1 MKLLKMLKTQIAAAL
16 VLIMLLFGT
25 IFALSMMALNEQQSY
40 NILLNISS
48 RLEQTAQNLVSLGM
62 NYAMNIP
69 QDSSSYERDVKLYY
83 RAMHDQIEML
93 DTITNSFMTAEFPP
107 ALTEIGD
114 SFRADLTPATEQ
126 AVTTVEELWKDFR
139 GGIVNALD
147 TDNGNDMPR
156 LNEAAS
162 YIARYNAPFLASI
175 NILHT
180 RIQQQTEQR
189 LTQVYQLYISLLFA
203 AVIITFGVFAWF
215 FLVVLKP
222 LRHAVNGF
230 QRVTQGDFGY
240 QVPIAGD
247 NELALMTRSFNLL
260 SLRLHTLF
268 RLIDQIQQ
276 GSDLNETLGFVAKEF
291 SALLPL
297 DWVGALFV
305 AGDNNTMVLEGSYR
319 NGQPEIT
326 QRSRYPLRNTL
337 LLKALESGEP
347 LHIPDM
353 SSTITNPDYQFL
365 NHLISEGIKDA
376 IFLPI
381 TDASPIPGIL
391 AFGTC
396 KADTYTQEHLEL
408 LTNIA
413 GLITHSFGR
422 TFKLAEHSRLAAIGS
437 FASGIAHEIRSPLS
451 TISMA
456 LDYFQ
461 DAELPGSAN
470 KRALLAQKETARMAR
485 LLEEILLYAKP
496 LQLRLELVDIKQ
508 LLAELFE
515 AHRDIALEKQQQF
528 ELIAPEN
535 DLKILGDPDRLIQ
548 IFLNL
553 ANNACEAGALNESIH
568 WRLEKDEITSSL
580 IISVTNQGSPI
591 QEEHLSQLFNPFFTT
606 KTHGTGLGLSIVKR
620 IVEAHG
626 GEIAIT
632 SSEQQGTT
640 VRLLMPLAS

>member
-1 MKLLKMLKTQIAAAL
+1 MKLLKTLKTQIAAAL

-25 IFALSMMALNEQQSY
+25 IFSLSMMALNEQQSY
-40 NILLNISS
+40 NILLNITS

-69 QDSSSYERDVKLYY
+69 QDSISYERDVKLYY
-83 RAMHDQIEML
+83 RAMHDQIEIL

-114 SFRADLTPATEQ
+114 SFRPNLTPATEQ
-126 AVTTVEELWKDFR
+126 AVNAVEELWKDFR
-139 GGIVNALD
+139 GGIINALD
-147 TDNGNDMPR
+147 TENGNDMPR
-156 LNEAAS
+156 LNAAAD
-162 YIARYNAPFLASI
+162 YIARYNAPLLASI
-175 NILHT
+175 NILLT
-180 RIQQQTEQR
+180 RIQQQTDQR
-189 LTQVYQLYISLLFA
+189 LRQVYQLHISLLFA

-230 QRVTQGDFGY
+230 QKVTQGDFGY
-240 QVPIAGD
+240 QVPITGD
-247 NELALMTRSFNLL
+247 NELALMTRSFNTL

-291 SALLPL
+291 STLLPL

-305 AGDNNTMVLEGSYR
+305 TCDNNTMVLEGSYR

-326 QRSRYPLRNTL
+326 KRRRYPLRNTL

-353 SSTITNPDYQFL
+353 SSTVTNPDYQFL

-396 KADTYTQEHLEL
+396 QADTYTPEHLEL

-422 TFKLAEHSRLAAIGS
+422 TVKLAEHSRLAAIGG

-461 DAELPGSAN
+461 GAELPGSAN

-496 LQLRLELVDIKQ
+496 LQLRLELIDIRT
-508 LLAELFE
+508 LLTQLFE
-515 AHRDIALEKQQQF
+515 THRDITLEKQQHF
-528 ELIAPEN
+528 ELIAPET
-535 DLKILGDPDRLIQ
+535 DLKILGDTDRLIQ

-553 ANNACEAGALNESIH
+553 AKNACEAATANESIC
-568 WRLEKDEITSSL
+568 WRLEKDVVTRTL
-580 IISVTNQGSPI
+580 KISVTNQGEPI
-591 QEEHLSQLFNPFFTT
+591 REEDLAQLFNPFFTT

-632 SSEQQGTT
+632 SCEQQGTT
-640 VRLLMPLAS
+640 VRLLMPLA